1 MFMVP
6 CASSSDWFARFEL
19 LYEPGGCWTRRGGTE
34 TCAIGGRLLTPSA
47 TPSRGQVQFVSQ
59 MISRPA
65 SHGSD
70 SASGAVEQVSVFGIE
85 SKSDRIG
92 VSVIL
97 KTLHVQSN
105 SIATRGSPVKQSQI
119 TQVFNHFNQ

>member
-19 LYEPGGCWTRRGGTE
+19 LHEPGGCRTRRGGTE
-34 TCAIGGRLLTPSA
+34 TCTISGRLLTPSG
-47 TPSRGQVQFVSQ
+47 TPSRGQVRFVLQ
-59 MISRPA
+59 IISGPP
-65 SHGSD
+65 SDSSD
-70 SASGAVEQVSVFGIE
+70 SASGAVEEVSVFGIE

-97 KTLHVQSN
+97 KSLHV
-105 SIATRGSPVKQSQI
+105 
-119 TQVFNHFNQ
+119 

>member
-19 LYEPGGCWTRRGGTE
+19 LYEPGGCWTGRGGTE
-34 TCAIGGRLLTPSA
+34 TCTIGGRLLT
-47 TPSRGQVQFVSQ
+47 RGQVRFVLQ
-59 MISRPA
+59 IISGPA
-65 SHGSD
+65 SDGSD

-97 KTLHVQSN
+97 KSLHV
-105 SIATRGSPVKQSQI
+105 
-119 TQVFNHFNQ
+119 